1 MKLST
6 KGRYGLRAMLDLAVH
21 SQGGHVPINL
31 IAERQGMSVS
41 YLEHLFS
48 LLKKSGMVR
57 SVKGA
62 QGGYML
68 GQPAERM
75 RVGDVL
81 RALEGELTL
90 VELEPD
96 ENREPDALSRNIRAM
111 VWDAVDLR
119 INRLV
124 DGITL
129 EELAEEKR
137 ALDGLT
143 EPMYYI

>member
-21 SQGGHVPINL
+21 SQGAHVPINL
-31 IAERQGMSVS
+31 IAERQDMSVS

-48 LLKKSGMVR
+48 LLKKSGLVR

-68 GQPAERM
+68 GRPADRM
-75 RVGDVL
+75 QVGDVL
-81 RALEGELTL
+81 RALEGNLAL
-90 VELEPD
+90 VEDAPD
-96 ENREPDALSRNIRAM
+96 NTPAPDALSRCIRTM

-124 DGITL
+124 DSITL

-137 ALDGLT
+137 ALDGLV
-143 EPMYYI
+143 EPMYHI

>member
-1 MKLST
+1 
-6 KGRYGLRAMLDLAVH
+6 MLDLAVH

-31 IAERQGMSVS
+31 IADRQGMSVS

-96 ENREPDALSRNIRAM
+96 DNRELDALSRNIRTM

-143 EPMYYI
+143 EPMYFI